1 MTIEPPIRRIIW
13 SVERPEEHRRH
24 LYYGALAQFVTSERC
39 KDWSDEERR
48 EALRLAR
55 GAVAT

>member
-1 MTIEPPIRRIIW
+1 VGAFYASILGDI
-13 SVERPEEHRRH
+13 PEEQRRG

-39 KDWSDEERR
+39 REWSDEERR

-55 GAVAT
+55 EALDT